1 MADKIDTTHT
11 LMDRKLILYRRERS
25 SIWQCR
31 FKVGG
36 VWQRKSTKESDF
48 NSAQQV
54 AQNLLIES
62 EIRKKS
68 NLPILTRK
76 FKDVAK
82 LTITRLDNDLKSGN
96 GKAIYKDYIRVI
108 KDYLIPILG
117 RRNIDNID
125 YKALDEFDA
134 QRIVMMGKKP
144 SQSTLLTQ
152 NAALNRVF
160 DEAQMRGLINDAIRP
175 TLSVAGR
182 KSVRRPAFTL
192 EEVRAIDARFED
204 WIERARTEK
213 SKELRALLRDY
224 VDVMLDTGAR
234 PGNELLD
241 LKWKQITYSHHPT
254 AVHTGVID
262 DAGETDEPDIV
273 DDIPGADEFVRSN
286 EIITSEINPN
296 VIMVVSGKTGRREII
311 GARRTVRALQRIAIR
326 NYGIAKSISKPLAD
340 LTSKDNDDY
349 VFCISNQHAPTSF
362 PRLFAT
368 FLREHELLIDP
379 NTEQQRVFYSLRH
392 TYATLALIHDKVP
405 IHTLAKQMGT
415 SVGMIEKHYSHLKVI
430 QAKEQLRG
438 SEREKMLRAGSLL
451 DTDYAYKGK

>member
-1 MADKIDTTHT
+1 MLI
-11 LMDRKLILYRRERS
+11 RKEN
-25 SIWQCR
+25 
-31 FKVGG
+31 
-36 VWQRKSTKESDF
+36 DF
-48 NSAQQV
+48 NAAKQV
-54 AQNLLIES
+54 AQTLLIES

-68 NLPILTRK
+68 NLPVLTRK

-82 LTITRLDNDLKSGN
+82 LAIKRLENDLNSGN

-125 YKALDEFDA
+125 YKALNDFDA
-134 QRIVMMGKKP
+134 QRIVKMGKKP

-160 DEAQMRGLINDAIRP
+160 DEAQMRGLITDATRP
-175 TLSVAGR
+175 SLSVAGR
-182 KSVRRPAFTL
+182 KSVRRPPFSL
-192 EEVRAIDARFED
+192 EEVRAIDARFDD
-204 WIERARTEK
+204 WVEKARTEK
-213 SKELRALLRDY
+213 SRELRALLRDY

-254 AVHTGVID
+254 DVHTGIID
-262 DAGETDEPDIV
+262 NAGETDELDIV
-273 DDIPGADEFVRSN
+273 DDIAGVDEFIRSN
-286 EIITSEINPN
+286 EIITSELNPN
-296 VIMVVSGKTGRREII
+296 VIMVVSGKTGRREIL

-326 NYGIAKSISKPLAD
+326 NYGIAKSISKPLGN
-340 LTSKDNDDY
+340 LTNKDNDDY
-349 VFCISNQHAPTSF
+349 VFCISEQHAPTSF
-362 PRLFAT
+362 PRLFKT

-379 NTEQQRVFYSLRH
+379 KSEEERCFYSLRH

-438 SEREKMLRAGSLL
+438 SEREKMLQAGSLL
-451 DTDYAYKGK
+451 DDEYAYNGR